1 MRVDVMITDS
11 AMQRDMRIGDA
22 IIRNTLSGKVGFVRG
37 YQFGGPAIVADSNAR
52 AAADAAYQARSERL
66 QHKAITQPPAVR
78 PLTDARTLAN
88 EAYRRK
94 VERLSRRPR

>member
-1 MRVDVMITDS
+1 MFMDAANRAV
-11 AMQRDMRIGDA
+11 DA
-22 IIRNTLSGKVGFVRG
+22 IARTVSAGKVGFVRG

-66 QHKAITQPPAVR
+66 QHKMIKQPPEVR
-78 PLTDARTLAN
+78 PLNDARALAN